1 MTEPV
6 LQQGIDLMVY
16 GMSSVFL
23 FLVILI
29 TLITVVSTVIDRF
42 FLDQKPIPEIGH
54 VGTDS
59 PLSQAAPS
67 KTINPKLLAVI
78 QNAID
83 QHRGSQ

>member
-1 MTEPV
+1 MTGPV

-29 TLITVVSTVIDRF
+29 TVITVVSTVIDRF
-42 FLDQKPIPEIGH
+42 FFDQEPVSETRHTNLGSPLGKPI
-54 VGTDS
+54 
-59 PLSQAAPS
+59 PS

>member
-1 MTEPV
+1 MTETV

-23 FLVILI
+23 FLVMPEMGH
-29 TLITVVSTVIDRF
+29 VST
-42 FLDQKPIPEIGH
+42 E
-54 VGTDS
+54 S
-59 PLSQAAPS
+59 PLSQAVPS